1 MPSVS
6 SFIPRP
12 APKRPSFKEFQDL
25 PVLVRR
31 GLVWGEVCKEPVMS
45 HQIAQW
51 IIDRYDVNQIVGIG
65 QMLILLESF
74 VRSSVR
80 RRMITCY
87 VDHKCNM
94 LAAKLAW
101 HEDY

>member
-1 MPSVS
+1 MVSVS
-6 SFIPRP
+6 SFITRP
-12 APKRPSFKEFQDL
+12 VPESYSFRDFQEL
-25 PVLVRR
+25 PDLVRR

-45 HQIAQW
+45 HHIAEW
-51 IIDRYDVNQIVGIG
+51 IIDRYDVNQTLPIG
-65 QMLILLESF
+65 TLITAMESF

-80 RRMITCY
+80 RRMVTCY